1 VHGRG
6 WPGHGVGLARHETR
20 SSSVVGR
27 MYGWREPT
35 SSRRRRSLH
44 AHGQRE
50 EPAPCFGS
58 CLVGGFGWN
67 SLLGDRA
74 PVEESSAASKT
85 IRSTATRPKIMID
98 AYIYLS
104 LFALFVSKCNML
116 TSLFTIHVAAQL
128 ENLQKLTVQDNT
140 GLTEI
145 ISTEGPKA
153 ALSVQAFSRVTHL
166 SLQGLPKLKHFNSGD
181 INIDWP
187 ALIKLKLGA
196 CPALTELPIGL
207 RMNTIDLDSSDD
219 WTWYNQLINQGR
231 PKCFEI
237 WVNGEKHGS

>member
-1 VHGRG
+1 MVWRFGVHGRG
-6 WPGHGVGLARHETR
+6 WPGRGVGLARHETR

-104 LFALFVSKCNML
+104 LFACISAPIRSNIVPVDHVPKSTRVVRRRGRLNRYVLFQG
-116 TSLFTIHVAAQL
+116 SLVCI
-128 ENLQKLTVQDNT
+128 
-140 GLTEI
+140 
-145 ISTEGPKA
+145 
-153 ALSVQAFSRVTHL
+153 
-166 SLQGLPKLKHFNSGD
+166 
-181 INIDWP
+181 
-187 ALIKLKLGA
+187 
-196 CPALTELPIGL
+196 
-207 RMNTIDLDSSDD
+207 
-219 WTWYNQLINQGR
+219 
-231 PKCFEI
+231 
-237 WVNGEKHGS
+237 